1 MQHRVL
7 TLAGPDI
14 IQFLLYDFVAPL
26 QLGLVG
32 MGNGKF
38 ADQVQPHATG
48 TDAGRARRDLKGDAR
63 GLSVRAI
70 ATRLSRASSTINR
83 ELKRNGG
90 AAGYRAVTT
99 DQEAWDKARRPKRC
113 KLVGNRSLSRA
124 VASKL
129 RLQWSPQQIA
139 GWLKRTYPQ
148 DESHQVSHETIYKSL
163 FIQAR
168 GALKRELQQ
177 HLRTQRDTP
186 LKARWHEERRA
197 WTNTEYGVHS

>member
-1 MQHRVL
+1 
-7 TLAGPDI
+7 
-14 IQFLLYDFVAPL
+14 
-26 QLGLVG
+26 
-32 MGNGKF
+32 
-38 ADQVQPHATG
+38 
-48 TDAGRARRDLKGDAR
+48 
-63 GLSVRAI
+63 VRAI

-148 DESHQVSHETIYKSL
+148 DESHQVSHETIYRSL
-163 FIQAR
+163 FIQTR
-168 GALKRELQQ
+168 GALKKELQQ
-177 HLRTQRDTP
+177 HLRTQSAIRRSRHKNRKDAGVCQITDIVSI
-186 LKARWHEERRA
+186 RERPASVEDRA
-197 WTNTEYGVHS
+197 VPGHWEGDLIFGTHNSRSQRLLSVTHAT